1 MRETVREAVKPATKL
16 PAADRERLEKA
27 FREWLRFHPD
37 VEATLAAHPD
47 DYSPITSTSRLKSLR
62 YALAGWLYMLKY
74 GKNTRIQALFSV
86 IVFAVG
92 LWLGLAPMAWAIL
105 LLTITINWIAEF
117 INGAVEAAINL
128 ASPEIHP
135 MARVGKDVAAAASL
149 LAACASVV
157 IGALVML
164 PPLLERVGP
173 PLLRL
178 FIP

>member
-1 MRETVREAVKPATKL
+1 
-16 PAADRERLEKA
+16 
-27 FREWLRFHPD
+27 
-37 VEATLAAHPD
+37 
-47 DYSPITSTSRLKSLR
+47 
-62 YALAGWLYMLKY
+62 MLKY

-164 PPLLERVGP
+164 PPLLERVSP